1 MRLVLGCL
9 LAVGSALATAQPA
22 MAPSVAPNREFERI
36 LAKLASTTS
45 SGWYRQIDEAANAAP
60 HLIDQLNGLAA
71 SGKLTEIV
79 VLTSSAASN
88 ASKPGPFNAWTTG
101 TSIIFTETL
110 LAQLT
115 KNREYDVVYPDD
127 ILPNNTTFVL
137 GHLAFHLNAEKVSP
151 RHLTMND
158 YVAAMLDQ
166 EARADIQAWND
177 ALDAAVQQNND
188 QALMPRQ
195 IVRSHAQHA
204 LSLRALDCVETADG
218 SNLPGTEWRHR
229 GKRFKRKRNRYRF
242 EKHRRRGHPIV
253 TPCCR

>member
-195 IVRSHAQHA
+195 IVD
-204 LSLRALDCVETADG
+204 LML
-218 SNLPGTEWRHR
+218 NM
-229 GKRFKRKRNRYRF
+229 RYRF
-242 EKHRRRGHPIV
+242 ALLIALRQPTDQIHLEQNGVIEESASNANAIV
-253 TPCCR
+253 TALRSTAVADIQ